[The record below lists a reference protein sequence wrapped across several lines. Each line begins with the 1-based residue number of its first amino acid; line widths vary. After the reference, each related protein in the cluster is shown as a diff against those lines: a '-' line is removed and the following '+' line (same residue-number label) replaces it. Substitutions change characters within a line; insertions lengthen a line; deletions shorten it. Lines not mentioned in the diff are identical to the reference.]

1 MKERIRFVMA
11 CEENI
16 YTMTELCERFSISR
30 KTGYKWLERYRTEGL
45 EGLQERSRLPHNCP
59 HRTPGAIADLI
70 AAESIRYRCKWGP
83 RKLRRLLQE
92 KHPEINWPP
101 TSTMS
106 DILKRRGLTVSRRRS
121 RRVSHTGAGTLVAT
135 APNQVWS
142 TDYKGQAKVGGDY
155 CYPLTILDSSSRYLL
170 SCQGLRSTSR
180 AEAWPVYQ
188 EAFHTYGLPEAIRTD
203 NGTPFVSSGR
213 LGLTQLSVW
222 WLKLGIGHQR
232 IRPGKPQDNG
242 RHERMHRTLKQ
253 DTMMPP
259 ATTMQAQQRRFDH
272 FREEYNNVRPHQSLD
287 DQVPAARY
295 APSHRAM
302 PDRIEEPNYPGHFEI
317 RKVTSNGE
325 IRFKNAW
332 VFLSLA
338 LAGEHVGL
346 EEIDLGVWDVVFYD
360 TSLARYN
367 QQTNRLS

>member
-1 MKERIRFVMA
+1 
-11 CEENI
+11 
-16 YTMTELCERFSISR
+16 
-30 KTGYKWLERYRTEGL
+30 
-45 EGLQERSRLPHNCP
+45 
-59 HRTPGAIADLI
+59 
-70 AAESIRYRCKWGP
+70 
-83 RKLRRLLQE
+83 LRRLLQE

-253 DTMMPP
+253 DTITSVRSTTTCALIRVLTIRCRPP
-259 ATTMQAQQRRFDH
+259 GTRPRTELCPIASKSPTIRVILRS
-272 FREEYNNVRPHQSLD
+272 VR
-287 DQVPAARY
+287 
-295 APSHRAM
+295 
-302 PDRIEEPNYPGHFEI
+302 
-317 RKVTSNGE
+317 
-325 IRFKNAW
+325 
-332 VFLSLA
+332 
-338 LAGEHVGL
+338 
-346 EEIDLGVWDVVFYD
+346 
-360 TSLARYN
+360 
-367 QQTNRLS
+367 